1 MTTTVSQS
9 NRSLLHLPGVN
20 PSLVPNIDPNEFT
33 KATQKLRSFFL
44 SKGFFEV
51 HTQNRLSIMAA
62 CEDPNT
68 IATYNYQG
76 DIWPLPQTGQMWLEY
91 ELLANPEAAGFFCLS
106 TSYRNEPNPVDGR
119 HNVIFPMFEFES
131 KGDLIDLEMLER
143 ELLAYLGFGE
153 EASYNGGDYKDI
165 AAQFG
170 TETIENEQEKLIN
183 EELGNPFFLRHFPEY
198 TSPFWNMKRSESGTI
213 SNKIDIIIHGME
225 TIGSAERSCD
235 PEQMRNS
242 FLTIENGA
250 YAQKLFDLF
259 GEKRVM
265 NEFNHFLSLDFIP
278 RFGGGI
284 GLGRLIKGLQL
295 SNLL

>member
-1 MTTTVSQS
+1 MTTTASQS
-9 NRSLLHLPGVN
+9 NRSLLQLPGVN

-131 KGDLIDLEMLER
+131 KGNLADLEVLER

-153 EASYNGGDYKDI
+153 EASYKGSDYKDI
-165 AAQFG
+165 AAHFG

-183 EELGNPFFLRHFPEY
+183 EEMGNPFFLRHFPEY
-198 TSPFWNMKRSESGTI
+198 TSPFWNMKRSENGTI

-235 PEQMRNS
+235 PVQMRNS

-250 YAQKLFDLF
+250 YAQKLFGLF
-259 GEKRVM
+259 GEERVM